1 MKILTYI
8 LISAAIVLA
17 IYNATKLDF
26 DNLFEGDSSIA
37 IISILAAGCVIV
49 LLVILQVSRKI
60 AKKKGK

>member
-1 MKILTYI
+1 MKTFTYI
-8 LISAAIVLA
+8 LITAAVVLG

-37 IISILAAGCVIV
+37 AISIVAAGCVIV
-49 LLVILQVSRKI
+49 ILAILQISRKI